1 MKFQKA
7 VEKDI
12 KDIMNIIEQAQS
24 YFKEQEINQW
34 QDNYPNFETIKSDI
48 DSGAS
53 YVLLKENNIIATA
66 AVSFRGEKTY
76 ESIYDGMW
84 LTNGEFAVIHRI
96 AVDNNYKGLGIA
108 SEIIKNVEKLSL
120 NKGIRS
126 IKVDTHE
133 ENISMQNLLRK
144 NGFSYCGVIYLED
157 KSKRI
162 AFEKV
167 L

>member
-12 KDIMNIIEQAQS
+12 KNIMNIIEQAQS
-24 YFKEQEINQW
+24 YFKEQGINQW
-34 QDNYPNFETIKSDI
+34 QDNYPNLETIKSDV

-53 YVLLKENNIIATA
+53 YILLKENNIIATA
-66 AVSFRGEKTY
+66 AVSFSGEKTY
-76 ESIYDGMW
+76 ESIYDGKW
-84 LTNGEFAVIHRI
+84 LTNGEFTVIHRI